1 MRSLNN
7 NKSYCNREKKLN
19 KNILKYQKTDTNK
32 MNLCLL
38 NMLLDLETTHN
49 LYKEFLRKVIVSKL
63 NKTKKI
69 QMVNTF
75 LVGSQ
80 LMISLIVYITSCGN
94 QSQMESILI

>member
-1 MRSLNN
+1 MRLLNN
-7 NKSYCNREKKLN
+7 NKSYCNREKRLN

-32 MNLCLL
+32 MNLCLI
-38 NMLLDLETTHN
+38 NMLLDLETTLN
-49 LYKEFLRKVIVSKL
+49 LFKEFLRKVIVSKL